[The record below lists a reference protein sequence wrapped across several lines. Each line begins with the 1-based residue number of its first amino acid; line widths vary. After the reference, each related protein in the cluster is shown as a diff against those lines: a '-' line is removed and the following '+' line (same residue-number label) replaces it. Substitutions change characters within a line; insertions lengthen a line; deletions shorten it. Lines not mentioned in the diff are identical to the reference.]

1 MTGALII
8 LAVTVLTGALLYV
21 LQRFMPRRNAVDADV
36 VTDDAVPTDT
46 PADDRP
52 EGCCGQ
58 HLTCEKD
65 SLLAAVS
72 KEIEYF
78 EDEELDEY
86 RGVAPE
92 DYTDEQIEQF
102 RDVLY
107 TLRPEEVAAW
117 GRSIQLRG
125 ISLPN
130 AVKDELIMLAAEA
143 RGTLHAAELKEAGQ

>member
-8 LAVTVLTGALLYV
+8 LAVTVLTGALLYIV
-21 LQRFMPRRNAVDADV
+21 QRFMPRRKTDAE
-36 VTDDAVPTDT
+36 TAPSAPSAPST
-46 PADDRP
+46 DRP

-72 KEIEYF
+72 KDIEYF
-78 EDEELDEY
+78 EDEELDAY
-86 RGVAPE
+86 RGVAPDE
-92 DYTDEQIEQF
+92 YTDEQIEQF

-125 ISLPN
+125 ITLPT

-143 RGTLHAAELKEAGQ
+143 RGTLHDAELRT